1 MRPRLLIILASL
13 MLTAAVPGCGGKG
26 DGGSGTTSG
35 TISPT
40 GTRTSPRKAGSP
52 VGRVLTVV
60 LPNAFIQGQKAFDED
75 PIRARQSVSTNGKGS
90 VDFGLKKKLKTCR
103 LFQNSEVVAAPAGG
117 ALLRYQAGT
126 AWCFTTTNP
135 SKGVVVGPSNVEFVM
150 SDPLFGVT
158 VTDTGTTLRVVQGVV
173 EVRSS
178 TGGGPSLLVGPDQ
191 LVTIVGGEVPTT
203 AEGFSPEDL
212 PKFEADTV
220 SLFRTIAPDPNFG
233 PPEPDGS
240 AGLQRIL
247 EATNTIRVG
256 IDSTFAG
263 DPSQETDTE
272 DWDFVDFFFSLL
284 SDFWKVTSA
293 PSALASEGAGR
304 ALQEGTI
311 DVFVTPEPS
320 PEFASFPLFGGL
332 DGRTWSVSFVGADPQ
347 LGAALRDFVRA
358 TLQQKDYV
366 ITYKGAFGID
376 HPPLEPIRPLLGF

>member
-1 MRPRLLIILASL
+1 
-13 MLTAAVPGCGGKG
+13 
-26 DGGSGTTSG
+26 
-35 TISPT
+35 
-40 GTRTSPRKAGSP
+40 
-52 VGRVLTVV
+52 
-60 LPNAFIQGQKAFDED
+60 
-75 PIRARQSVSTNGKGS
+75 
-90 VDFGLKKKLKTCR
+90 
-103 LFQNSEVVAAPAGG
+103 VAAPAGG
-117 ALLRYQAGT
+117 VLLRYQAGT
-126 AWCFTTTNP
+126 AWCYTTADQ
-135 SKGVVVGPSNVEFVM
+135 SKALTVGPSNVEFAM

-158 VTDTGTTLRVVQGVV
+158 VTDAGTTLRVVQGVV

-178 TGGGPSLLVGPDQ
+178 TGTGPSLLVGPDQ
-191 LVTIVGGEVPTT
+191 AVTIVGGEIPTE
-203 AEGFSPEDL
+203 AEDFNPEDL

-220 SLFRTIAPDPNFG
+220 SRFRAIAPDPNFG
-233 PPEPDGS
+233 PPHPDGS

-284 SDFWKVTSA
+284 SDFWKITSA
-293 PSALASEGAGR
+293 PAAMASEGAGQ

-332 DGRTWSVSFVGADPQ
+332 DGRTWSVSFVDADPQ

-366 ITYKGAFGID
+366 VTYSRAFGID